1 MFSTFCKL
9 LFVYIVLTFLFSD
22 LSQIKDPGKDF
33 FVKQYEDVSRVAK
46 KFANYVDDTVIPKV
60 DTFFE
65 EKGDENLVGTIVD
78 GLMKDEEFKVDIDIP
93 SLQIEKEPFTE
104 GSDIQEDTFFEDKE
118 WLF

>member
-46 KFANYVDDTVIPKV
+46 KFANYVDDTVIPYV
-60 DTFFE
+60 DGKFDE
-65 EKGDENLVGTIVD
+65 ADLEKSLVGN
-78 GLMKDEEFKVDIDIP
+78 LMDKTD
-93 SLQIEKEPFTE
+93 EPF
-104 GSDIQEDTFFEDKE
+104 SVSEDEPMIRDETFFEDK
-118 WLF
+118 

>member
-46 KFANYVDDTVIPKV
+46 KFANYVDDTVIPYV
-60 DTFFE
+60 DGKFDE
-65 EKGDENLVGTIVD
+65 ADLEKSLVGNLLDDSNESFSVEDDKSI
-78 GLMKDEEFKVDIDIP
+78 K
-93 SLQIEKEPFTE
+93 
-104 GSDIQEDTFFEDKE
+104 EDTFFEDK
-118 WLF
+118 